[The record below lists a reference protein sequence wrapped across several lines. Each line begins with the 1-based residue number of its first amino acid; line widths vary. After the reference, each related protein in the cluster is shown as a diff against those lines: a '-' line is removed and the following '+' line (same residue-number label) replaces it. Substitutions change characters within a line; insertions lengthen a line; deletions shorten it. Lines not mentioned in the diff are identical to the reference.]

1 MVMLMTA
8 GGLAYVYS
16 KYARLPRVE
25 VGMVLTERGGSDA
38 AQNFL
43 IVGVDSAEGLDPDD
57 PIREQREDMG
67 IGDLRSDTIMVL
79 RVDPAAERASLL
91 SLPRDLW
98 VTLDSGGSQRIN
110 VAVQVGG
117 PSELI
122 ETIEGYLAIP
132 INHYVQVDFAGF
144 QDLVGAIGGVPVY
157 FPEPARDRNS
167 GLAVPEAGC
176 VTLDGEQALAY
187 VRSRAFQVY
196 VDGSWRTD
204 PTGDLGRISRQ
215 QDFIRRALRHAVDRG
230 LRNPLTLD
238 ELIDVGLD
246 SVVVDD
252 VLTADDILDLGS
264 RFRTFNPE
272 TLDLYA
278 LPVFDDTVGGASIVR
293 MSDLEAQPILDL
305 FRGLEA
311 GEVEPGGVRVMVL
324 NGSGRAGEAVATAEA
339 LSSAGFGVAG
349 TGEADT
355 FGLERTTI
363 RYAPGQLPAADLVAR
378 WLVSGAELV
387 EVPGEELGAD
397 VVLVTGTDYAGL
409 RTEPEASTTS
419 TTEATTTT
427 VPGETTSTTSTTS
440 TTIGIV
446 PEQPDEVSC

>member
-1 MVMLMTA
+1 
-8 GGLAYVYS
+8 
-16 KYARLPRVE
+16 
-25 VGMVLTERGGSDA
+25 
-38 AQNFL
+38 
-43 IVGVDSAEGLDPDD
+43 
-57 PIREQREDMG
+57 
-67 IGDLRSDTIMVL
+67 
-79 RVDPAAERASLL
+79 
-91 SLPRDLW
+91 LPRDLW

-117 PSELI
+117 PSELV
-122 ETIEGYLAIP
+122 ETIESYLAIP

-157 FPEPARDRNS
+157 FPDPARDRNS
-167 GLAVPEAGC
+167 GLSVPEAGC
-176 VTLDGEQALAY
+176 VNLDGEQALAY
-187 VRSRAFQVY
+187 VRARAFQTY

-252 VLTADDILDLGS
+252 VLTADDIFDLGG

-278 LPVFDDTVGGASIVR
+278 LPVYDDTVGGASIVR
-293 MSDLEAQPILDL
+293 MVDLEAQPILDL
-305 FRGLEA
+305 FRGLDA
-311 GEVEPGGVRVMVL
+311 GDVEPGGVRVMVL
-324 NGSGRAGEAVATAEA
+324 NGSGRAGEAVSTAEA
-339 LSSAGFGVAG
+339 LASAGFGVAG
-349 TGEADT
+349 TGEADA
-355 FGLERTTI
+355 FGLERTTV

-419 TTEATTTT
+419 TTEPTTTT
-427 VPGETTSTTSTTS
+427 APGETTTTAPTTT
-440 TTIGIV
+440 TTIGVV